1 MEPEEADDIGLTT
14 LILHFRELEEEEK
27 EARDPNVRPEGQVN
41 VMGFR
46 GEEAWV
52 GSGVCALKVL

>member
-1 MEPEEADDIGLTT
+1 MEREEADDFGLTT
-14 LILHFRELEEEEK
+14 LVLHFREVEKEDK

-41 VMGFR
+41 VMGVR

-52 GSGVCALKVL
+52 GSRVCALKVL